1 MDHGLQRMKIS
12 APSIRAAEL
21 VHIPSRESLI
31 FSLFLQATAGWRCA
45 LELLSLY
52 PLLEPHALTPLARVC
67 APFPDSIFTTQKVL
81 LLPLAT
87 VLYSIMIIVATHP
100 QPTNHGTQSFPAP
113 SVSVR
118 AVELPIP
125 DSNQPFGS
133 LPYS

>member
-1 MDHGLQRMKIS
+1 M
-12 APSIRAAEL
+12 RAAEL

-45 LELLSLY
+45 LELLSLVCFGAPSTLY

-100 QPTNHGTQSFPAP
+100 QPTNHRTQSFPAP